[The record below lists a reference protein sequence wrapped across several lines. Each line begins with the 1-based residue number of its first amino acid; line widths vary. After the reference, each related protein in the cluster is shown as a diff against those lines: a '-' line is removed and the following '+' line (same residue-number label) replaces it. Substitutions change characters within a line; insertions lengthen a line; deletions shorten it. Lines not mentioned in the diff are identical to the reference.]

1 VPQPPRSWQLLA
13 LAGVVVAAAIA
24 AIVSPAITRGS
35 SFHTYADQRTWLG
48 LPHAGDVLSNLPF
61 VLAGAAGLAR
71 LAAVASLPSLV
82 FVAIAG
88 VGLGAGAYH
97 VEPSDA
103 ALAFDWGPIV
113 LTLAFLAALVIGDR
127 IDRAAGAAAAVVF
140 PAVAITTVAAWY
152 LDGGTGA
159 PPGDMRWY
167 VITQATLVAIVAF
180 GSLIPAT
187 TSAPATLHRGWI
199 LAGVAGFL
207 AARGLAAADRI
218 LLDAVG
224 LSGHS
229 LKHVALGGAAL
240 CLVRG
245 VPSARG
251 TRRPPRKGPS

>member
-1 VPQPPRSWQLLA
+1 M
-13 LAGVVVAAAIA
+13 AGVVTAAAVAAL
-24 AIVSPAITRGS
+24 VSPAITRGP
-35 SFHTYADQRTWLG
+35 SFHAYADQRTWLG
-48 LPHAGDVLSNLPF
+48 IPHAGDVLSNLPF
-61 VLAGAAGLAR
+61 VLAGVAGLAR
-71 LAAVASLPSLV
+71 VRTVASLPSLV
-82 FVAIAG
+82 FVAIIG
-88 VGLGAGAYH
+88 VGVGSGAYH

-103 ALAFDWGPIV
+103 ALAFDWAPIV
-113 LTLAFLAALVIGDR
+113 LTLAFLAALVIRDR
-127 IDRAAGAAAAVVF
+127 IDRAAGTVAAVLLSAI
-140 PAVAITTVAAWY
+140 AVSTVAAWY
-152 LDGGTGA
+152 LGGGTGA

-167 VITQATLVAIVAF
+167 VVTQATLVAIVAF

-187 TSAPATLHRGWI
+187 TTAPATLHRGWI

-245 VPSARG
+245 VPSRRG